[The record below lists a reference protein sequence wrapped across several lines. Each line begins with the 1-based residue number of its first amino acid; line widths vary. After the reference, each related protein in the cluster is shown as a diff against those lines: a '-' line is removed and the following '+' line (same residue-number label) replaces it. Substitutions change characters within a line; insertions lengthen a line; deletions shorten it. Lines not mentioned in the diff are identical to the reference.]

1 MPPPPPNARRTRRDP
16 VEDEDEG
23 WLVTYADAIT
33 LLMAFF
39 VMLVS
44 FSRVELPL
52 FEEVQAG
59 IKESLVGAQD
69 PERPMMDLQFQL
81 SDALA
86 DIAELP
92 AEASAV
98 GFDDRGVV
106 IDFASGAFFRRGSV
120 ELSAVGRIVLD
131 RVRAAL
137 REEPY
142 DRYFVEIE
150 GHTDDVP
157 PGGDVF
163 PSNWELSAAQA
174 ASVTRFLIA
183 RGMAA
188 TRLKAAGY
196 ADTRPKLPNRNLAGE
211 PIPANQAANRRIVIR
226 LLPNFD
232 AADRS

>member
-1 MPPPPPNARRTRRDP
+1 MTPRRTRRASQD
-16 VEDEDEG
+16 EEDEG

-59 IKESLVGAQD
+59 IKESFVGAQD

-81 SDALA
+81 SEALS
-86 DIAELP
+86 DLAELP
-92 AEASAV
+92 AQASAI

-120 ELSAVGRIVLD
+120 ELSDVGRIVLD
-131 RVRAAL
+131 RVRDAL

-150 GHTDDVP
+150 GHTDDAP
-157 PGGDVF
+157 PTNPAF

-183 RGMAA
+183 RGMAP

-196 ADTRPKLPNRNLAGE
+196 ADTRPKLPNRNLAGD
-211 PIPANQAANRRIVIR
+211 PIASNQAANRRIVMR

-232 AADRS
+232 AADQG